1 LILSICASE
10 DEYRLYKDLMLNYN
24 ALERPVPNSS
34 QPLVVKIRVFLQQI
48 IDVDEKN
55 QVIQVNAWLRYVS
68 CTLYTG

>member
-1 LILSICASE
+1 
-10 DEYRLYKDLMLNYN
+10 MLNYN